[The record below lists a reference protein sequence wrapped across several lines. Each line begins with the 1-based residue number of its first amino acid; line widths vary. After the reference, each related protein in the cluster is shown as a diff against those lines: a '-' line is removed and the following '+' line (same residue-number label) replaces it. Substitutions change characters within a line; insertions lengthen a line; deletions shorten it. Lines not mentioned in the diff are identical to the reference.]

1 MDKKQTEQIY
11 DSIYEGKKMNFEEIN
26 KLVFDKPYSW
36 LFINVPTQR
45 MYKEWDE
52 IILNDDTE

>member
-1 MDKKQTEQIY
+1 MDKTQQQQIY

-45 MYKEWDE
+45 MFKEFDE
-52 IILNDDTE
+52 IILDDTE